1 MQVRVLATLD
11 HPNIVTYYDSFEKD
25 GVLMIEMEYA
35 DGGNLADFLAKKTVR
50 MEEKDIVNIFSQI
63 VSAIRHMHDNNVLH
77 RDLKTANI
85 FLTKENMVKVGDFGI
100 SKMLSTHR
108 GGAHTVLGTPYYI
121 SPEMCEGKVYDE
133 KSDIWAVG
141 CILYEMACLQKTFEG
156 SNLPALVN
164 KIMKGQF
171 APIRGAYSPLFKQL
185 VRDLLQR
192 DPEFRPSAAEIL
204 LSKVPALHVQ
214 YESHYYDD
222 LEGVEEEL
230 LTAANSKPKTGRP
243 VRSILYYL
251 KGYESSVSLT
261 PVPLP
266 PRSRI
271 QQVAVSNTHIVV
283 LTAEGLVFTWGE
295 GKKGQLG
302 HGELE
307 AWRSRPLCVEALKG
321 KSITRV
327 GAGDGFSVFSSDNGI
342 VMTCGDGSFGALG
355 HGDWNSS
362 ARPLLIEQLLSVD
375 VVDVGCGAEH
385 VVVVGGRGDV
395 YSWGRGQAGRLG
407 LNSEEDQCSPRE
419 VELNTE
425 EIYITNVECGTDG
438 TMFISHEGHLY
449 ACGSNQHNKLGL
461 NEQRGWILS
470 GEVNQALLPT
480 RVKSVK
486 QKMISVSLGAD
497 HTACLSEDGQLTTF
511 GRNSEGQ
518 LGRGHAR
525 AGSSSMPGSVRG
537 MSGRVVCMV
546 ECGATFTVCATL
558 DNVLHFWGTR

>member
-1 MQVRVLATLD
+1 MRVLATLD

-50 MEEKDIVNIFSQI
+50 MEEKEIINIFGQI

-85 FLTKENMVKVGDFGI
+85 FLTKESMVKVGDFGI

-171 APIRGAYSPLFKQL
+171 APIRGNYSPLFKQL

-214 YESHYYDD
+214 YESHYYDE

-230 LTAANSKPKTGRP
+230 LSAAASKPKTGRP

-307 AWRSRPLCVEALKG
+307 SWRSRPLCVEALKG

-327 GAGDGFSVFSSDNGI
+327 GAGHGFSVFSSDNGI
-342 VMTCGDGSFGALG
+342 VMTCGDGAFGALG

-375 VVDVGCGAEH
+375 VVSVGCGSEH

-425 EIYITNVECGTDG
+425 EVYITGVECGEDG
-438 TMFISHEGHLY
+438 TMFITHEGHLY

-470 GEVNQALLPT
+470 GEVKQALVPT

-486 QKMISVSLGAD
+486 QKMISVSLGSD
-497 HTACLSEDGQLTTF
+497 HTACLTEDGNITTF
-511 GRNSEGQ
+511 GRNSQGQ

-525 AGSSSMPGSVRG
+525 AGNSAMPGSVRG
-537 MSGRVVCMV
+537 MSDRVVCLL
-546 ECGATFTVCATL
+546 EAGNTFTVSATV
-558 DNVLHFWGTR
+558 DNIVYFWGTR